1 MSALTLQHNLSTQL
15 AAAITTNVCNFA
27 AREKLNICVSVL
39 DRYGYPLAFQRMENA
54 PLHSI
59 QIAEDK
65 AFTAVSFGFETH
77 LWQERLKENGHL
89 RQALSQQ
96 PRLLMIGGGLPLICN
111 DERVGAIGVSGASE
125 QQDIAC
131 ATAGQNTFLAE
142 INDA

>member
-1 MSALTLQHNLSTQL
+1 MSALILQHSLSTPL
-15 AAAITTNVCNFA
+15 AATIANAVCDFA

-39 DRYGYPLAFQRMENA
+39 DRHGHPLAFQRMESS

-65 AFTAVSFGFETH
+65 AFTAVSFGFATH

-96 PRLLMIGGGLPLICN
+96 SRLLMIGGGLPLICN

-131 ATAGQNTFLAE
+131 ATAGLNTFLAE
-142 INDA
+142 INDD

>member
-1 MSALTLQHNLSTQL
+1 MSAITLHHSVSTQL
-15 AAAITTNVCNFA
+15 AVTVAAAACDFA
-27 AREKLNICVSVL
+27 KHENLNICVSVL
-39 DRYGYPLAFQRMENA
+39 DRHGHPLAFQRMQGA

-65 AFTAVSFGFETH
+65 AFTAVSFGFATH

-96 PRLLMIGGGLPLICN
+96 PRLLMIGGGMPLIC
-111 DERVGAIGVSGASE
+111 DHERVGAIGVSGASE

-131 ATAGQNTFLAE
+131 ATAGLNTFLAE
-142 INDA
+142 IHDA